1 MRHLLTIVIP
11 CKNEALGIIKTIDLI
26 KHLDCKIIVAD
37 SSDDNVTRA
46 HLSRYIKKNKID
58 VIIIEGGLPAIA
70 RNKGAELVETPF
82 ILFLDAD
89 INILDSK
96 VIEEALS
103 KICTLHLDLVTCKFR
118 SIDGRYNLVW
128 WVFDIIQWFCSKT
141 TPFAVGGFMLFKTKT
156 FNELGKFN
164 ENDKIAED
172 YHLSSKI
179 KPNKFRI
186 INNFAHTSSRRFDK
200 SGVWTMIK
208 IAIGAWFNRK
218 NDKWFEN
225 DFNYWK

>member
-1 MRHLLTIVIP
+1 VIP

-37 SSDDNVTRA
+37 SSDDNITRT
-46 HLSRYIKKNKID
+46 HLLRYVKKSKID

-96 VIEEALS
+96 VIKEALS
-103 KICTLHLDLVTCKFR
+103 KISSFHLDLVTCKFR
-118 SIDGRYNLVW
+118 SIDGRYNWVW
-128 WVFDIIQWFCSKT
+128 WIFDIIQWFCSKT
-141 TPFAVGGFMLFKTKT
+141 TPFAVGGFMLFRTKT

-164 ENDKIAED
+164 EKDKIAED

-186 INNFAHTSSRRFDK
+186 INNFVYTSNRRFDK

-208 IAIGAWFNRK
+208 IAAGAWFNRK

>member
-1 MRHLLTIVIP
+1 MEHQLTIVIP
-11 CKNEALGIIKTIDLI
+11 CKNEGLGIIKTIDLI
-26 KHLDCKIIVAD
+26 KYLNCRIIIAD
-37 SSDDNVTRA
+37 SSDDNITRI
-46 HLSRYIKKNKID
+46 HLHRYIKKNKINAI
-58 VIIIEGGLPAIA
+58 VINGGLPAIA

-96 VIEEALS
+96 VIKEALS
-103 KICTLHLDLVTCKFR
+103 KISSFHLDLVTCKFR
-118 SIDGRYNLVW
+118 SIDGRYNWVW
-128 WVFDIIQWFCSKT
+128 WIFDIIQWFCSKT
-141 TPFAVGGFMLFKTKT
+141 TPFAVGGFMLFRTKT

-164 ENDKIAED
+164 EKDKIAED

-186 INNFAHTSSRRFDK
+186 INNFVYTSNRRFDK

-208 IAIGAWFNRK
+208 IAVGAWFNRK

>member
-1 MRHLLTIVIP
+1 VIP

-37 SSDDNVTRA
+37 SSDDNITFA

-89 INILDSK
+89 INILDNK
-96 VIEEALS
+96 VIKEALS
-103 KICTLHLDLVTCKFR
+103 KISSFHLDLVTCKFR
-118 SIDGRYNLVW
+118 SIDGRYNWVW
-128 WVFDIIQWFCSKT
+128 WIFDIIQWFCSKT
-141 TPFAVGGFMLFKTKT
+141 TPFAVGGFMLFRTKT

-164 ENDKIAED
+164 EKDKIAED

-186 INNFAHTSSRRFDK
+186 INNFVYTSNRRFDK

-208 IAIGAWFNRK
+208 IAAGAWFNRK

>member
-37 SSDDNVTRA
+37 SSDDNITRT
-46 HLSRYIKKNKID
+46 HLLRYVKKSKID

-96 VIEEALS
+96 VIKEALS
-103 KICTLHLDLVTCKFR
+103 KISSFHLDLVTCKFR
-118 SIDGRYNLVW
+118 SIDGRYNWVW
-128 WVFDIIQWFCSKT
+128 WIFDIIQWFCSKT

-186 INNFAHTSSRRFDK
+186 INNFAYTSSRRFDK

>member
-1 MRHLLTIVIP
+1 
-11 CKNEALGIIKTIDLI
+11 
-26 KHLDCKIIVAD
+26 
-37 SSDDNVTRA
+37 
-46 HLSRYIKKNKID
+46 
-58 VIIIEGGLPAIA
+58 
-70 RNKGAELVETPF
+70 LVETPF

-96 VIEEALS
+96 VIKEALS
-103 KICTLHLDLVTCKFR
+103 KISSFHLDLVTCKFR
-118 SIDGRYNLVW
+118 SIDGRYNWVW
-128 WVFDIIQWFCSKT
+128 WIFDIIQWFCSKT
-141 TPFAVGGFMLFKTKT
+141 TPFAVGGFMLFRTKT

-164 ENDKIAED
+164 EKDKIAED

-186 INNFAHTSSRRFDK
+186 INNFVYTSNRRFDK

-208 IAIGAWFNRK
+208 IAVGAWFNRK

>member
-37 SSDDNVTRA
+37 SSDDNITRT
-46 HLSRYIKKNKID
+46 HLLRYVKKSKID

-96 VIEEALS
+96 VIKEALS
-103 KICTLHLDLVTCKFR
+103 KISSFHLDLVTCKFR
-118 SIDGRYNLVW
+118 SIDGRYNWVW
-128 WVFDIIQWFCSKT
+128 WIFDIIQWFCSKT
-141 TPFAVGGFMLFKTKT
+141 TPFAVGGFMLFRTKT

-164 ENDKIAED
+164 EKDKIAED

-186 INNFAHTSSRRFDK
+186 INNFVYTSNRRFDK

-208 IAIGAWFNRK
+208 IAVGAWFNRK